1 MLLYVMK
8 MLNNNILKIFSK
20 VTMTRLFEKMI
31 KRKENDF
38 NNRNI
43 NEKLFKNNCI
53 YCIRI
58 N

>member
-1 MLLYVMK
+1 MK
-8 MLNNNILKIFSK
+8 MLNNNILKMFSK

>member
-1 MLLYVMK
+1 MK

-38 NNRNI
+38 NRLEI
-43 NEKLFKNNCI
+43 
-53 YCIRI
+53 
-58 N
+58 